1 MKTNIG
7 LLLAKRAELNTHVEA
22 LVDHGT
28 GRRFTFFEL
37 NQRANR
43 CANAMKAR
51 GVRKGDRVAILM
63 MNGTEFVESFFGLAK
78 IGAVVVPINW
88 RLVPDELEY
97 ILKNAGATVLLYGT
111 EFAENVAELHAR
123 GAGATDL
130 AVFVEL
136 GEPHQRQPFAES
148 YDVLLDAASPELNEV
163 DAVDDDLL
171 FIMYTSGT
179 TGLPKGSV
187 HSHESFLW
195 SVITFAI
202 TAELRFKDRYAI
214 ALPMFHVG
222 ALLPV
227 VINVYRGATNVMLRE
242 FDPKVMW
249 DLIGREQITATL
261 AVPSMLNFML
271 LVPGFE
277 AYDYSSLR
285 WIISGATPVPVTL
298 IERYAA
304 IGIEVHQAYGL
315 TESGGPACMI
325 SPDDALKR
333 IGSTGKA
340 FFHTEV
346 RVVDEAGN
354 DAPPGVPGEL
364 IVRARHIM
372 KGYWRNPEATAET
385 IRDGWLYTG
394 DVAITDEDGFITI
407 HDRTKD
413 MIISGGENVYPAE
426 LENTI
431 MGHPS
436 VAEVAVIGIPSERWG
451 ESPLAVVVVKD
462 GESLTEAQI
471 LKHCDGKLARF
482 KLPKAAVFVEAIPRN
497 PTGKALKRVLREQ
510 FPIRALE

>member
-1 MKTNIG
+1 METNIG

-22 LVDHGT
+22 LVDHAS
-28 GRRFTFFEL
+28 GRRFTFSALDE
-37 NQRANR
+37 RANR
-43 CANAMKAR
+43 IANALRAL

-78 IGAVVVPINW
+78 IGAVVVPLNW

-97 ILKNAGATVLLYGT
+97 IVKNAGATVLLYGSD
-111 EFAENVAELHAR
+111 FFDNVGELHRR
-123 GAGATDL
+123 GLDATDL
-130 AVFVEL
+130 NLWIEVGG
-136 GEPHQRQPFAES
+136 GERRHGFSAC
-148 YDVLLDAASPELNEV
+148 YDALLEAASPTPV
-163 DAVDDDLL
+163 AIDAVDDDLL

-195 SVITFAI
+195 SVMTFTI

-249 DLIGREQITATL
+249 ELIERERITATL

-277 AYDYSSLR
+277 RYDYSSLR

-315 TESGGPACMI
+315 TESGGPACLI

-346 RVVDEAGN
+346 RVVDEQGN
-354 DAPPGVPGEL
+354 NTEPGVPGEL
-364 IVRARHIM
+364 IVRGRHIM

-394 DVAITDEDGFITI
+394 DVAIVDEDGFITI

-426 LENTI
+426 IENTV
-431 MGHPS
+431 MQHPA
-436 VAEVAVIGIPSERWG
+436 VAEVAVIGVPSERWG
-451 ESPLAVVVVKD
+451 ESPLAVVVAKSGQALSETDV
-462 GESLTEAQI
+462 LT
-471 LKHCDGKLARF
+471 HCEGKLARF
-482 KLPKAAVFVEAIPRN
+482 KLPKRAVFVDAIPRN

-510 FPIRALE
+510 FPDHASE